1 MLNKYIFLPYIWERK
16 FRQILECFCADIC
29 VSKIAVL
36 CKVSRPC
43 VNRIVQQIR
52 LLIAKECEKISKIS
66 GEIEVDESYF
76 GAKRVRGKRGRGAG
90 KKTPVFGML
99 KRNGCVYT
107 HVVKHCSAKE
117 LQSIIKEFSELE
129 ESEIYSDGFKSYDG
143 LVDFGAKAHYR
154 VKHSKNEFANG
165 RSHINGIEN
174 FWGFAK
180 FRLAKFRGIKREN
193 FVFHLKETEF
203 RYNTKNL
210 GQNLYQILLKLIREN
225 PVKVS

>member
-1 MLNKYIFLPYIWERK
+1 MLNKYIFLSHISERK

-52 LLIAKECEKISKIS
+52 LLIAKECEKISKMS

-76 GAKRVRGKRGRGAG
+76 GARRVRGKRGRGAG

-107 HVVKHCSAKE
+107 QVVKHCSAKE
-117 LQSIIKEFSELE
+117 LLSIIKDFAVLK
-129 ESEIYSDGFKSYDG
+129 ESEIYSDGLKSYDG

-154 VKHSKNEFANG
+154 VKHNKNEFANG

-174 FWGFAK
+174 FWGYAK
-180 FRLAKFRGIKREN
+180 ARLSQFHGIKRE
-193 FVFHLKETEF
+193 FFYLHLKETEF
-203 RYNTKNL
+203 RYNVKVKNE
-210 GQNLYQILLKLIREN
+210 NLYKILLKLIRKN
-225 PVKVS
+225 PIKF